1 MALPKL
7 ETKTYTLTLP
17 STGKDIKYR
26 PFLVKEQKILLM
38 SQESNS
44 DSETIDAMSQL
55 IKDCTF
61 GKVDPETC
69 PLFDAEYIF
78 LKLRSKSVGE
88 KVEVKV
94 TCPDDEKTKVNV
106 LVNLEEVECAMTDN
120 HNNIVEIT
128 DDVKVIFGYP
138 LLSSFK
144 STNKKN
150 QTEVM
155 FEMIQN
161 CVEEIHYG
169 EDIYNKIDITS
180 KELTEFFD
188 SLNTEQFKN
197 ISDFFESM
205 PRLRHVIEVTNPE
218 TKVKG
223 EILFKS
229 NFALMQHHKYSLTE
243 LENMLPWEREIY
255 VGLVVEHVA
264 EENKKMEEQNRK
276 MRNG

>member
-17 STGKDIKYR
+17 STGKEIKYR
-26 PFLVKEQKILLM
+26 PFLVKEQKTLLM
-38 SQESNS
+38 AQESNS

-61 GKVDPETC
+61 DKVDPKVC

-88 KVEVKV
+88 KTEVKV

-106 LVNLEEVECAMTDN
+106 TLNLEDIECTMTDS
-120 HNNIVEIT
+120 HSNIVEIT
-128 DDVKVIFGYP
+128 DNVKIVFGYP
-138 LLSSFK
+138 LLNSFQN
-144 STNKKN
+144 TNNKN

-155 FEMIQN
+155 FDMIQN
-161 CVEEIHYG
+161 CVKEIHYG
-169 EDIYNKIDITS
+169 EDIYNKVDMSS
-180 KELTEFFD
+180 KELTEFID

-205 PRLRHVIEVTNPE
+205 PKLRHVVEVTNPE

-223 EILFKS
+223 EVL
-229 NFALMQHHKYSLTE
+229 LQ
-243 LENMLPWEREIY
+243 
-255 VGLVVEHVA
+255 GLQSFLV
-264 EENKKMEEQNRK
+264 
-276 MRNG
+276 